1 MRFDNAV
8 DVPPDFTGTLLSV
21 PHPSNGVLYLKLR
34 DDPATVHTLT
44 LPVLPMTAPGAQPAM
59 PEQPQ
64 PAASPATPPPTSG
77 KTEP

>member
-1 MRFDNAV
+1 
-8 DVPPDFTGTLLSV
+8 
-21 PHPSNGVLYLKLR
+21 VLYLKLR